1 MFWTKKHKAQ
11 NDHWGTI
18 NGNDTILEYPRGIS
32 QIPYASFLKITRYEY
47 QEALEKVAKN
57 SNDALG
63 AFARSAVMK
72 NTVNLATNSA
82 STIYN
87 GASFNADYDYNR
99 MQNEIDDPKG
109 DGTIKSRKWWDI
121 TGGYL
126 SGTGKSEVPGG
137 DKEITLPNGETTT
150 WNALRNEKDEV
161 MNERRKGLAASDL
174 FVALP
179 EEFQYNYKASW
190 GNEFKMG
197 TLALLAD
204 NAAKFGALGALGA
217 GGGALFTRGME
228 ALQQTAGKV
237 PGMGKVKGRADKY
250 AQNMAK
256 GAQLMTNP
264 FKTNSELSLKNIA
277 GLGGMAPNENAI
289 QMFSKM
295 NMREFNFTFSFAA
308 RNSNESQD
316 IQTII
321 EWFKRGMHPS
331 SSNGKG
337 SAVMLKFPDV
347 FVLEPMFMPVDE
359 TVNSD
364 GTTKLECADEPIQH
378 PMMPKTKICAL
389 TSLTVNTTPMSAINT
404 IFDGSIPL
412 VTVELAFQETTALTR
427 NDMEGART
435 RVNNAVDK
443 GFVAASNMANHPD
456 IGY

>member
-1 MFWTKKHKAQ
+1 MFGNNNKAQ
-11 NDHWGTI
+11 NDAFGL
-18 NGNDTILEYPRGIS
+18 NEDDTILEYPRGIS
-32 QIPYASFLKITRYEY
+32 QVPYASFLKITRYEY

-57 SNDALG
+57 QNDALG
-63 AFARSAVMK
+63 AFSRSAVMK

-161 MNERRKGLAASDL
+161 MNERRRGLAASDL

-179 EEFQYNYKASW
+179 EEFQYKYSADW
-190 GNEFKMG
+190 GNTFKMG
-197 TLALLAD
+197 TMALMAD
-204 NAAKFGALGALGA
+204 SAAKYAALGTLGA
-217 GGGALFTRGME
+217 GVGAGFTTAMSN
-228 ALQQTAGKV
+228 LTKVAGKAGKI
-237 PGMGKVKGRADKY
+237 PGVNMDEY
-250 AQNMAK
+250 AANMAK
-256 GAQLMTNP
+256 GAQMATNP
-264 FKTNSELSLKNIA
+264 FSVGDALTPTNIA

-295 NMREFNFTFSFAA
+295 DMRQFNFTFSFAS
-308 RNSNESQD
+308 RNSKESQD

-337 SAVMLKFPDV
+337 SAVMLTFPDV

-359 TVNSD
+359 TVNFD

-389 TSLTVNTTPMSAINT
+389 TSLNVNTTPMSAINT

-435 RVNNAVDK
+435 RVNNAIDK

>member
-1 MFWTKKHKAQ
+1 MFGNNNKAQ
-11 NDHWGTI
+11 NDAFGL
-18 NGNDTILEYPRGIS
+18 NEDDTILEYPRGIS

-63 AFARSAVMK
+63 AFARSGVMK
-72 NTVNLATNSA
+72 TMVNTATKTA

-87 GASFNADYDYNR
+87 GAEFNADYDYNR
-99 MQNEIDDPKG
+99 MQNEINESGEITSK
-109 DGTIKSRKWWDI
+109 KWWDP
-121 TGGYL
+121 L
-126 SGTGKSEVPGG
+126 NVFSSKGKTEVPGG

-150 WNALRNEKDEV
+150 WNALRNDKDEV

-179 EEFQYNYKASW
+179 EEFQYNYKADW
-190 GNEFKMG
+190 GNTFKLG
-197 TLALLAD
+197 TMALMAD
-204 NAAKFGALGALGA
+204 NATKYAALGTLGA
-217 GGGALFTRGME
+217 GAGAGFTHVMGN
-228 ALQQTAGKV
+228 LQKVAGKAGKI
-237 PGMGKVKGRADKY
+237 PGVNMDEY
-250 AQNMAK
+250 AANMAK
-256 GAQLMTNP
+256 GMQMATNP
-264 FKTNSELSLKNIA
+264 FNVNDSLNPTNIA

-295 NMREFNFTFSFAA
+295 GMREFSFTFTFAS
-308 RNSNESQD
+308 RNSKESQD
-316 IQTII
+316 VQTII

-359 TVNSD
+359 TVNHD

-412 VTVELAFQETTALTR
+412 VTVELNFSETTALTR
-427 NDMEGART
+427 MDMEGART
-435 RVNNAVDK
+435 RVNNKVDK
-443 GFVAASNMANHPD
+443 GFVASSNMANHPD